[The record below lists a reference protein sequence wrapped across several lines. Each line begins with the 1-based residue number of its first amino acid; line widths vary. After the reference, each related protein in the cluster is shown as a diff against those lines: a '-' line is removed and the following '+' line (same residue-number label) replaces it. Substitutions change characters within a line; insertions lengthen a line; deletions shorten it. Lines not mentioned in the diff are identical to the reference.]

1 MLRSAVPML
10 RKLAPILALTGLLA
24 VGCGAEYERA
34 GADSDART
42 LLAETADATRELRSA
57 QLDVRVQGDET
68 ASLTGAFEVEDEG
81 RLPKFSITATHDGRS
96 AGATWTG
103 DKGYVTLDGTA
114 YEVSGLLGGQIEAG
128 FEEAFKNR
136 GLAPDVSR
144 WVRNPRNAGVA
155 DVGGVETVKITGT
168 ADGPRIMGDVQ
179 RLLEQARALGLG
191 DRLQRERAADAI
203 GTVDVTVFTGSTD
216 RILRRLVV
224 AGDDMRFDLTLTRVD
239 EDQGIDAPENARPF
253 SELLNQR

>member
-1 MLRSAVPML
+1 MLRSALPML

-34 GADSDART
+34 GANSDART
-42 LLAETADATRELRSA
+42 LLAETADATRELQSA
-57 QLDVRVQGDET
+57 QLDVRVRGHET
-68 ASLTGAFEVEDEG
+68 ANLTGAFEVEEDG
-81 RLPKFSITATHDGRS
+81 RLPKFSVTATHDGRS

-114 YEVSGLLGGQIEAG
+114 YEVSGLLSGQIEAG

-136 GLAPDVSR
+136 SLAPDVSR

-155 DVGGVETVKITGT
+155 DVDGVETVKITGT
-168 ADGPRIMGDVQ
+168 ADGPRIMADVQ

-191 DRLQRERAADAI
+191 KRERAADAI
-203 GTVDVTVFTGSTD
+203 GTLDVTVFTGSTD

-224 AGDDMRFDLTLTRVD
+224 AGDDVRFDFTLTRVD
-239 EDQGIDAPENARPF
+239 EDQDIEAPKNARPF
-253 SELLNQR
+253 TELLNQR